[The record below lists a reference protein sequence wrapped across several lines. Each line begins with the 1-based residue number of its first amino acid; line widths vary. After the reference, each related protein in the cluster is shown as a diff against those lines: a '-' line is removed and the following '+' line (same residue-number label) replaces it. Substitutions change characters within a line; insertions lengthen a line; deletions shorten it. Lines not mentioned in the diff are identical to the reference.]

1 MRAFVPRVH
10 AVQLLIALVNHQYR
24 AFDTRRQVR
33 TGDDHRNFNQS
44 FSLRV
49 QSGHFAVDPDQI
61 QF

>member
-1 MRAFVPRVH
+1 MRALVPGVH
-10 AVQLLIALVNHQYR
+10 AVQLLFALVNHQHR
-24 AFDTRRQVR
+24 AFDARREVR
-33 TGDDHRNFNQS
+33 AGDDHRNFNQS